1 MEEDIRVQ
9 VEDNSP
15 SIEHSLRPI
24 SYTSWLLGVGVAR
37 PRKCPKAVTVILR
50 IVHLAVCSVIV
61 AYGAIDF
68 FTFGNVFKSDIFK
81 IMYYMNKVMCYVSAY
96 YYVYHGIGQY
106 DKWPELMDRMKELDQ
121 KIRRE
126 TPVNDRPVKTVET
139 LAILATLACGPLSLI
154 VHALYYYFTRPE
166 DIFASDLLLYYTIAQ
181 SLINSFVFDVVVYVL
196 YHRFQTINE
205 LLGQLDEL
213 FGAPWIAL
221 KIRRIRELHTGI
233 CDLVIMVN
241 DIHGFH
247 LLLCS
252 ANCFTMVVATLF
264 RIYMGVVEKNYAFIL
279 INNILWI
286 LYAAQFGLMCWI
298 CTFARQ
304 ESDRTGRI
312 IYAIVLNYKPAN
324 LGAKLNAARNRS
336 SIEMPPPLEGPDG
349 EQNSNRSSSYNLNYV
364 VMENLLRKN
373 LDRDCVRNEVNDF
386 SIQLQQHRVAF
397 TACDFF
403 EMNNALLSGF
413 VGVITTYLIIL
424 VQFYRPE
431 NPDAQFNGKC

>member
-1 MEEDIRVQ
+1 MEEEIHVQ
-9 VEDNSP
+9 MEDNSP
-15 SIEHSLRPI
+15 SIEHSLRLI
-24 SYTSWLLGVGVAR
+24 SYTSWLLGVGIAR
-37 PRKCPKAVTVILR
+37 PRKCPKAITITLR

-68 FTFGNVFKSDIFK
+68 FTFGSVFKSDIFK

-96 YYVYHGIGQY
+96 YYVYHGIRQY
-106 DKWPELMDRMKELDQ
+106 DKWPELMDRIKEIDQ
-121 KIRRE
+121 KIRKE
-126 TPVNDRPVKTVET
+126 IPMNDRPIKNVET
-139 LAILATLACGPLSLI
+139 LAILMIFACGPLSLI

-166 DIFASDLLLYYTIAQ
+166 NIFASDLLLYYTIAQ

-196 YHRFQTINE
+196 YRRFQTINE
-205 LLGQLDEL
+205 LIDQLDQL

-221 KIRRIRELHTGI
+221 KIRRIRELYTGI

-264 RIYMGVVEKNYAFIL
+264 RIYMGVVEKNYAFIV

-286 LYAAQFGLMCWI
+286 LYAMQFGLMCWI
-298 CTFARQ
+298 CTLACK
-304 ESDRTGRI
+304 ESDKIGI
-312 IYAIVLNYKPAN
+312 SIYAIVLNCKPTN
-324 LGAKLNAARNRS
+324 LDKLNGARNQS
-336 SIEMPPPLEGPDG
+336 NLEVPPPLEGPDG
-349 EQNSNRSSSYNLNYV
+349 EQNSNRSSNYNLNYV
-364 VMENLLRKN
+364 VMENILRKN

-386 SIQLQQHRVAF
+386 SIQLQQHRIAF

-403 EMNNALLSGF
+403 EMNNALLNNF

-431 NPDAQFNGKC
+431 NPDAQFNRKR

>member
-1 MEEDIRVQ
+1 MEADTQVQ
-9 VEDNSP
+9 MEDNSP

-37 PRKCPKAVTVILR
+37 PRKCPKTVTLILR
-50 IVHLAVCSVIV
+50 IIHLVVCSVIV
-61 AYGAIDF
+61 VYGAIDF
-68 FTFGNVFKSDIFK
+68 FTFGSVFKSDIFK
-81 IMYYMNKVMCYVSAY
+81 IMYYMNKVMCYTSAY

-106 DKWPELMDRMKELDQ
+106 GKWPELMDRMKELDQ

-126 TPVNDRPVKTVET
+126 TPMSDRPIKNVEAI
-139 LAILATLACGPLSLI
+139 AILATFACGPMSLT
-154 VHALYYYFTRPE
+154 VHSLYYYFIHPE

-181 SLINSFVFDVVVYVL
+181 SLINSFVFDVIVYVL
-196 YHRFQTINE
+196 YHRFQTING
-205 LLGQLDEL
+205 LIGQLDEIY
-213 FGAPWIAL
+213 GAPWIAL

-233 CDLVIMVN
+233 CDLVTMIN
-241 DIHGFH
+241 NIHGIH

-264 RIYMGVVEKNYAFIL
+264 RIYMSVVEKNYGFIL

-298 CTFARQ
+298 CTRTRQ
-304 ESDRTGRI
+304 ESDRTGI
-312 IYAIVLNYKPAN
+312 LIYMIVLNCKPTN
-324 LGAKLNAARNRS
+324 LGKVNGSRNQLNLEVRPS
-336 SIEMPPPLEGPDG
+336 LEGPDG
-349 EQNSNRSSSYNLNYV
+349 EQNSNRSSNYNLNYV

-373 LDRDCVRNEVNDF
+373 LDRDCVRNEINDF

-397 TACDFF
+397 TAYDFF

-413 VGVITTYLIIL
+413 VGAITTYLIIL
-424 VQFYRPE
+424 VQFYRPD
-431 NPDAQFNGKC
+431 NSNMQLN

>member
-1 MEEDIRVQ
+1 MEEEINVQ

-15 SIEHSLRPI
+15 SIEHVLRPI
-24 SYTSWLLGVGVAR
+24 TYASWFLGVGVAR
-37 PRKCPKAVTVILR
+37 PRKCPKAVTIVLRVIHFG
-50 IVHLAVCSVIV
+50 ICSVIV

-68 FTFGNVFKSDIFK
+68 FTFSGVFKSDIFK
-81 IMYYMNKVMCYVSAY
+81 IMYYMNKVVCYVSAY
-96 YYVYHGIGQY
+96 YYVYHGIRHY
-106 DKWPELMDRMKELDQ
+106 DKWSELMSKIKILDQ

-126 TPVNDRPVKTVET
+126 MLINDRPIRKAEV
-139 LAILATLACGPLSLI
+139 LAILATLTFGPLSMI
-154 VHALYYYFTRPE
+154 IHGLYYYFTLPE

-181 SLINSFVFDVVVYVL
+181 SLINSFVFDVIVYVL
-196 YHRFQTINE
+196 YHRFRTINE
-205 LLGQLDEL
+205 LIEQLNERLDISWV
-213 FGAPWIAL
+213 AI

-233 CDLVIMVN
+233 CNLVVMIN
-241 DIHGFH
+241 EIHGFH

-264 RIYMGVVEKNYAFIL
+264 RVYMSVVEKNYGFML

-286 LYAAQFGLMCWI
+286 LYAAKFGMMCWI
-298 CTFARQ
+298 STLASQ
-304 ESDRTGRI
+304 ESYRTGLI
-312 IYAIVLNYKPAN
+312 MYAIILNCRPTSLKKTNSISCNQPN
-324 LGAKLNAARNRS
+324 VEVPRS
-336 SIEMPPPLEGPDG
+336 LERQDS
-349 EQNSNRSSSYNLNYV
+349 ERNSNQNNAYNLNYM
-364 VMENLLRKN
+364 VMESLLRKN
-373 LDRDCVRNEVNDF
+373 LDRDCVRNEINDF

-431 NPDAQFNGKC
+431 NLK

>member
-1 MEEDIRVQ
+1 MEEEIRVQ
-9 VEDNSP
+9 VEDNSA

-24 SYTSWLLGVGVAR
+24 SYTAWILGVGVAH
-37 PRKCPKAVTVILR
+37 PRECPRAATVILR
-50 IVHLAVCSVIV
+50 VIHLAVCTVIV

-68 FTFGNVFKSDIFK
+68 FTFGSVFKSDIFK

-96 YYVYHGIGQY
+96 YYVCHGLIKYG
-106 DKWPELMDRMKELDQ
+106 KWPELMDKMKELDQ

-126 TPVNDRPVKTVET
+126 TPMSDRPVKNVEA
-139 LAILATLACGPLSLI
+139 LAILATLACGPFSLI
-154 VHALYYYFTRPE
+154 VHALYYYFTHPE

-181 SLINSFVFDVVVYVL
+181 SLINSFVFDIVVYVL
-196 YHRFQTINE
+196 HHRFQTINE
-205 LLGQLDEL
+205 LISQLDEL

-241 DIHGFH
+241 DIYGFQ

-264 RIYMGVVEKNYAFIL
+264 RIYMGVVEKNYAFML

-286 LYAAQFGLMCWI
+286 LYSAQFGLMCWV
-298 CTFARQ
+298 CTLARQ
-304 ESDRTGRI
+304 ESDRTGII
-312 IYAIVLNYKPAN
+312 IYTIVLSCKP
-324 LGAKLNAARNRS
+324 LNSCKPIQS
-336 SIEMPPPLEGPDG
+336 SLEVSTALEGPDG
-349 EQNSNRSSSYNLNYV
+349 ERNSNCSSNYNLNHV

-403 EMNNALLSGF
+403 EMNNALLSG
-413 VGVITTYLIIL
+413 VSEQNLTIL
-424 VQFYRPE
+424 Q
-431 NPDAQFNGKC
+431 KKKTSC

>member
-1 MEEDIRVQ
+1 MEEEIRVQ

-15 SIEHSLRPI
+15 SIEYSLLPL

-37 PRKCPKAVTVILR
+37 PRNCPKAVTIILR
-50 IVHLAVCSVIV
+50 IVHFAVCSAIV

-68 FTFGNVFKSDIFK
+68 FTFGSVFKSDIFK

-106 DKWPELMDRMKELDQ
+106 NKWPELMDRMKELDQ

-126 TPVNDRPVKTVET
+126 TPMNDRPVKNMEA
-139 LAILATLACGPLSLI
+139 LAILITFACGPLSLI
-154 VHALYYYFTRPE
+154 IHALYYYFTRPE

-181 SLINSFVFDVVVYVL
+181 SLINSFIFDVVVYVL

-205 LLGQLDEL
+205 LISQLDEL

-233 CDLVIMVN
+233 CDLVFMVN
-241 DIHGFH
+241 DVHGFH

-264 RIYMGVVEKNYAFIL
+264 RIYMGVVEKNYAFML

-298 CTFARQ
+298 CTLARQ
-304 ESDRTGRI
+304 ESDRTGII
-312 IYAIVLNYKPAN
+312 IYAIVLNCKPAN
-324 LGAKLNAARNRS
+324 LNKLNSVRNRLS
-336 SIEMPPPLEGPDG
+336 LEVPPPSEGLDG

-397 TACDFF
+397 TACNFF

-431 NPDAQFNGKC
+431 NSDAQFNEKH